1 MHIEQYIRCCAKKFQ
16 TTLFFGFLYLTQ
28 NGTNYNEIFTCDRA
42 KRYLQ
47 PVTLKNGYCKP
58 GVQIQPEVWL
68 TIFFEDLYTTMY
80 SS

>member
-1 MHIEQYIRCCAKKFQ
+1 MHTEQYIRCCAKKFQ

-47 PVTLKNGYCKP
+47 PVILKKWILQTGSSDTTGGLVNY
-58 GVQIQPEVWL
+58 
-68 TIFFEDLYTTMY
+68 IFRRFIYNHV
-80 SS
+80 